1 MLKSNITRN
10 IFILILV
17 VTLIGAFSS
26 SYTSRGID
34 NLAYVIAIGVDTSE
48 NENIKV
54 TFQFTPSSSYS
65 ENSSS
70 SEVTSIVNT
79 VESSSIDTAINLM
92 NTYLSKELNL
102 AHCKVIVFS
111 EEIAKNGVSSIM
123 HSLINNVQLRPT
135 ANIVI
140 SKCEASYYIENS
152 KPILESVLT
161 KYYDVFPNSSK
172 YTGYTANIT
181 IGDFFNNISS
191 DTKEGT
197 AILGGMNFNNYSSL
211 DDSSFDSNATAM
223 SNYTPIVGKR
233 ATENI
238 GLAVFKDSK
247 LVGELTALE
256 TLCHMIVSNKVD
268 TFLITV
274 PYDENTNTTIDLS
287 ATLSKRSKLNV
298 DIINGTPYIT
308 VDIYVDANILTIED
322 NTDYLDVSFLNTISN
337 STDSYLKSSILGYLY
352 KTSKQFKSDI
362 DCFGCTA
369 SRKFLTTPDFENF
382 DWKNSYEDSFFN
394 VNIHSNV
401 KSSLLLNET

>member
-1 MLKSNITRN
+1 MKSNIVRN

-17 VTLIGAFSS
+17 ITLIGAFSA

-34 NLAYVIAIGVDTSE
+34 NLAYVIAIGVDTTE
-48 NENIKV
+48 NDNIKV
-54 TFQFTPSSSYS
+54 TFQFTPSSSFS
-65 ENSSS
+65 ENASS

-111 EEIAKNGVSSIM
+111 EEIAKNGISSIM

-161 KYYDVFPNSSK
+161 KYYDIFPNSSK
-172 YTGYTANIT
+172 YTGFTANIT
-181 IGDFFNNISS
+181 IGEFFNNIVS

-211 DDSSFDSNATAM
+211 DNSSFDSSSTAM

-238 GLAVFKDSK
+238 GLAVFKDTK

-256 TLCHMIVSNKVD
+256 TMCHMIISNNVD

-287 ATLSKRSKLNV
+287 STLSKRSKINV
-298 DIINGTPYIT
+298 DIINGTPYIS
-308 VDIYVDANILTIED
+308 VDIYIDANILTIED
-322 NTDYLDVSFLNTISN
+322 NTDYLDISFLNTISN
-337 STDSYLKSSILGYLY
+337 SANSYLKSTILGYLY
-352 KTSKQFKSDI
+352 KTSKEFKSDI
-362 DCFGCTA
+362 DCFGCSA
-369 SRKFLTTPDFENF
+369 SKKFLTTNDFHNF
-382 DWKNSYEDSFFN
+382 DWKNSYENSFFN
-394 VNIHSNV
+394 VNVHSNV
-401 KSSLLLNET
+401 KSSLLLNGT